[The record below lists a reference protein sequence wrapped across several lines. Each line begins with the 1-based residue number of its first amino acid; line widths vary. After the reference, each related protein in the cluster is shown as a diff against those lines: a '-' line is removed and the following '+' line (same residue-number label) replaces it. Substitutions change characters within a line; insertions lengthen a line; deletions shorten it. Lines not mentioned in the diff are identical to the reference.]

1 MATLHSDKEIAQ
13 AFRTLGHTDRRI
25 GSGRIAAWA
34 GWATIALFTVAF
46 FSSVVFLLSSEQR
59 AESVRLKQSADLVAQ
74 AMESRLL
81 GTTELLMKTSL
92 RLMHIPN
99 VRSQVAS
106 AELSATNFM
115 QDRREVAEIVIATRD
130 FTVLRSWNNPMSS
143 GAERRDSGTTLKNPN
158 TRKAITEALER
169 DSSVLSIPYVLDPTN
184 QLFADLAVPTALP
197 DQILIARVNLTHLVA
212 RIVDLSGFR
221 SYRFNLLLNGNS
233 FFPEAQEAL
242 HMGDIRTEVP
252 LSFNHLAGLSLVATS
267 HRAGL
272 LEQSTLPVWLIGGL
286 GSILLLALLLLVRV
300 QRKEHRFAERLEVEY
315 ALRRAISESALTGLR
330 VTDREGK
337 ILYVNET
344 FQKMFGFSREE
355 LIGATPPYPYWAEDI
370 TEQFEAMMSHPSG
383 TLHTIDFLA
392 KRKNGETFDGQLSVS
407 QLLDVEGRVLGYIGA
422 LYDVTEAKR
431 SHERMQ
437 AANDRFT
444 RVVQSLASAIAVV
457 SDDDA
462 RQLFFMNTPYVRLF
476 GGTADACRRILGV
489 LAAQKKTSIR
499 EGLYDEV
506 TDRWF
511 DVRSQTIVWTN
522 DRKAVMLIATD
533 ITEWR
538 QMEEQLQAQMKHA
551 EETQRLVTMGEMAS
565 SLAHELNQPLAAI
578 SNYAAA
584 AKSLLEAKALRPE
597 AAVDAFGRIDNQAKR
612 AAAIIKRIRS
622 FAKNKHDTQFAVVPV
637 ETIVTEAMELALIQA
652 KKLGASISV
661 EMEDGLP
668 SINGDAVMLEQLL
681 LNLLKNA
688 MEALEPENKR
698 NVELSVTHE
707 EQSDAIVFTIRDHG
721 PGMSDEV
728 KAMLFDAFFTTK
740 KTGMGIGL
748 NICRTIVENHHGRL
762 LVSDTEGG
770 GTTFTVRI
778 PVNMPEEDA
787 EKPAEA

>member
-25 GSGRIAAWA
+25 GTGRIAAWA

-46 FSSVVFLLSSEQR
+46 FSSVVFLLTSEQR

-74 AMESRLL
+74 SMESRLL

-106 AELSATNFM
+106 AEFSAMNFM

-143 GAERRDSGTTLKNPN
+143 GAERRDAGTTLKNPQ

-169 DSSVLSIPYVLDPTN
+169 DASVLSIPYVLEPAH

-197 DQILIARVNLTHLVA
+197 DQILIARVNLTHLVT
-212 RIVDLSGFR
+212 RVVELLGYR
-221 SYRFNLLLNGNS
+221 SYQFDLLLNGNS
-233 FFPEAQEAL
+233 FFPVNEEG
-242 HMGDIRTEVP
+242 HMGDIQTEVP
-252 LSFNHLAGLSLVATS
+252 LSFSHLAGLSLLATS
-267 HRAGL
+267 HPAGL
-272 LEQSTLPVWLIGGL
+272 LEQSPLPVWLIGGL
-286 GSILLLALLLLVRV
+286 GCTLLVALLLLVRV

-330 VTDREGK
+330 VTDKEGK

-370 TEQFEAMMSHPSG
+370 TEQFEAMMSHSSG

-462 RQLFFMNTPYVRLF
+462 RQIFFMNTPYVRLF

-489 LAAQKKTSIR
+489 LEAQKKTSIR

-511 DVRSQTIVWTN
+511 DVRIQTIVWTN

-538 QMEEQLQAQMKHA
+538 QMQEQLQAQIKHA

-652 KKLGASISV
+652 KKLGASIKV
-661 EMEDGLP
+661 EMAENLP

-688 MEALEPENKR
+688 MEALEPESDR
-698 NVELSVTHE
+698 NVELSVSHE
-707 EQSDAIVFTIRDHG
+707 AQTDAIVFTIRDHG

-778 PVNMPEEDA
+778 PVNTPEESA

>member
-25 GSGRIAAWA
+25 GTGRIAAWA

-74 AMESRLL
+74 SMESRLL

-106 AELSATNFM
+106 AEFSAMNFM

-143 GAERRDSGTTLKNPN
+143 GAGRRDAGTTLKNPQ

-169 DSSVLSIPYVLDPTN
+169 DASVLSIPYVLEPAH

-197 DQILIARVNLTHLVA
+197 DQILIARVNLTHLVT
-212 RIVDLSGFR
+212 RVVELLGYR
-221 SYRFNLLLNGNS
+221 SYQFDLLLNGNS
-233 FFPEAQEAL
+233 FFPVDEEG
-242 HMGDIRTEVP
+242 HMGDIQTEVP
-252 LSFNHLAGLSLVATS
+252 LSFSHLAGLSLLATS
-267 HRAGL
+267 HPAGL
-272 LEQSTLPVWLIGGL
+272 LEQSPLPVWLIGGL
-286 GSILLLALLLLVRV
+286 GCTLLVALLLLVRV

-330 VTDREGK
+330 VTDKEGK

-355 LIGATPPYPYWAEDI
+355 LIGTTPPYPYWAEDI
-370 TEQFEAMMSHPSG
+370 TEQFEAMMSHSSG

-422 LYDVTEAKR
+422 LYDVTETKR

-489 LAAQKKTSIR
+489 LEAQKKTSIR

-511 DVRSQTIVWTN
+511 DVRIQTIVWTN

-538 QMEEQLQAQMKHA
+538 QMQEQLQAQIKHA

-584 AKSLLEAKALRPE
+584 AKSLLEAHALKPE
-597 AAVDAFGRIDNQAKR
+597 AATDAFGRIDNQAKR

-652 KKLGASISV
+652 KKLGASIKV
-661 EMEDGLP
+661 EMAENLP

-688 MEALEPENKR
+688 MEALEPESDR
-698 NVELSVTHE
+698 NVELSVSHE
-707 EQSDAIVFTIRDHG
+707 AQTDAIVFTIRDHG

-778 PVNMPEEDA
+778 PVNTPEESA

>member
-25 GSGRIAAWA
+25 GTGRIAAWA

-46 FSSVVFLLSSEQR
+46 FSSVVFLLTSEQR

-74 AMESRLL
+74 SMESRLW

-106 AELSATNFM
+106 AEFSAMNFM

-143 GAERRDSGTTLKNPN
+143 GAERRDAGTTLKNPQ

-169 DSSVLSIPYVLDPTN
+169 DASVLSIPYVLEPAH

-197 DQILIARVNLTHLVA
+197 DQILIARVNLTHLVT
-212 RIVDLSGFR
+212 RVVELLGYR
-221 SYRFNLLLNGNS
+221 SYQFDLLLNGNS
-233 FFPEAQEAL
+233 FFPVNEEG
-242 HMGDIRTEVP
+242 HMGDIQTEVP
-252 LSFNHLAGLSLVATS
+252 LSFSHLAGLSLLATS
-267 HRAGL
+267 HPAGL
-272 LEQSTLPVWLIGGL
+272 LEQSPLPVWLIGGL
-286 GSILLLALLLLVRV
+286 GCTLLVALLLLVRV

-370 TEQFEAMMSHPSG
+370 TEQFETMMSHSSG
-383 TLHTIDFLA
+383 ALHTIDFLA

-422 LYDVTEAKR
+422 LYDVTETKR

-462 RQLFFMNTPYVRLF
+462 RQIFFMNTPYVRLF

-489 LAAQKKTSIR
+489 LEAQKKTSIR

-511 DVRSQTIVWTN
+511 DVRIQTIVWTN

-538 QMEEQLQAQMKHA
+538 QMQEQLQAQIKHA

-584 AKSLLEAKALRPE
+584 AKSLLEAHALKPE
-597 AAVDAFGRIDNQAKR
+597 AATDAFGRIDNQAKR

-652 KKLGASISV
+652 KKLGASIKV
-661 EMEDGLP
+661 EMAENLP

-688 MEALEPENKR
+688 MEALEPESDR
-698 NVELSVTHE
+698 NVELSVSHE
-707 EQSDAIVFTIRDHG
+707 AQTDAIVFTIRDHG

-778 PVNMPEEDA
+778 PVNTPEESA

>member
-25 GSGRIAAWA
+25 GTGRIAAWA

-143 GAERRDSGTTLKNPN
+143 GSERRDQGTTLKNPN

-197 DQILIARVNLTHLVA
+197 DQILIARVNLTHLVS
-212 RIVDLSGFR
+212 RIVDLLNYR
-221 SYRFNLLLNGNS
+221 SYQFDLLLNGNP
-233 FFPEAQEAL
+233 FFPVPKDSV
-242 HMGDIRTEVP
+242 HMSDIQVEVP
-252 LSFNHLAGLSLVATS
+252 LSFNHLSGLSLVATS
-267 HRAGL
+267 HRAGF

-370 TEQFEAMMSHPSG
+370 TEQFEAMMSHSSG

-422 LYDVTEAKR
+422 LYDVTETKR

-462 RQLFFMNTPYVRLF
+462 RQIFFMNTPYVRLF

-489 LAAQKKTSIR
+489 LEAQKKTSIR

-511 DVRSQTIVWTN
+511 DVRIQTIVWTN

-538 QMEEQLQAQMKHA
+538 QMQEQLQAQIKHA

-584 AKSLLEAKALRPE
+584 AKSLLEAHALKPE
-597 AAVDAFGRIDNQAKR
+597 AATDAFGRIDNQAKR

-652 KKLGASISV
+652 KKLGASIKV
-661 EMEDGLP
+661 EMAENLP

-688 MEALEPENKR
+688 MEALEPESDR
-698 NVELSVTHE
+698 NVELSVSHE
-707 EQSDAIVFTIRDHG
+707 AQTDAIVFTIRDHG

-787 EKPAEA
+787 EKTAAT

>member
-25 GSGRIAAWA
+25 GTGRIAAWA

-46 FSSVVFLLSSEQR
+46 FSSVVFLLTSEQR

-74 AMESRLL
+74 SMESRLL

-106 AELSATNFM
+106 AEFSAMNFM

-143 GAERRDSGTTLKNPN
+143 GAGRRDAGTTLKNPQ

-169 DSSVLSIPYVLDPTN
+169 DASVLSIPYVLEPAH

-197 DQILIARVNLTHLVA
+197 DQILIARVNLTHLVT
-212 RIVDLSGFR
+212 RVVELLGYR
-221 SYRFNLLLNGNS
+221 SYQFDLLLNGNS
-233 FFPEAQEAL
+233 FFPVDEEG
-242 HMGDIRTEVP
+242 HMGDIQTEVP
-252 LSFNHLAGLSLVATS
+252 LSFSHLAGLSLLATS
-267 HRAGL
+267 HPAGL
-272 LEQSTLPVWLIGGL
+272 LEQSPLPVWLIGGL
-286 GSILLLALLLLVRV
+286 GCTLLVALLLLVRV

-330 VTDREGK
+330 VTDKEGK

-370 TEQFEAMMSHPSG
+370 TEQFEAMMSHSSG

-422 LYDVTEAKR
+422 LYDVTETKR

-462 RQLFFMNTPYVRLF
+462 RQISFMNPPYVRLF

-489 LAAQKKTSIR
+489 LEAQKKTSIR

-511 DVRSQTIVWTN
+511 DVRIQTIVWTN

-538 QMEEQLQAQMKHA
+538 QMQEQLQAQIKHA

-584 AKSLLEAKALRPE
+584 AKSLLEARALKPE
-597 AAVDAFGRIDNQAKR
+597 AATDAFGRIDNQAKR

-652 KKLGASISV
+652 KKLGASIKV
-661 EMEDGLP
+661 EMAENLP

-688 MEALEPENKR
+688 MEALEPESDR
-698 NVELSVTHE
+698 NVELSVSHE
-707 EQSDAIVFTIRDHG
+707 AQTDAIVFTIRDHG

-787 EKPAEA
+787 EKNAAT

>member
-1 MATLHSDKEIAQ
+1 MTTLHSDKEIAQ

-25 GSGRIAAWA
+25 GTGRIAAWA

-46 FSSVVFLLSSEQR
+46 FSSVVFLLTSEQR

-74 AMESRLL
+74 SMESRLL

-106 AELSATNFM
+106 AEFSAMNFM

-143 GAERRDSGTTLKNPN
+143 GAERRDAGTTLKNPQ

-169 DSSVLSIPYVLDPTN
+169 DASVLSIPYVLEPAH

-197 DQILIARVNLTHLVA
+197 DQILIARVNLTHLVT
-212 RIVDLSGFR
+212 RVVELLGYR
-221 SYRFNLLLNGNS
+221 SYQFDLLLNGNS
-233 FFPEAQEAL
+233 FFPVNEEG
-242 HMGDIRTEVP
+242 HMGDIQTEVP
-252 LSFNHLAGLSLVATS
+252 LSFSHLAGLSLLATS
-267 HRAGL
+267 HPAGL
-272 LEQSTLPVWLIGGL
+272 LEQSPLPVWLIGGL
-286 GSILLLALLLLVRV
+286 GCTLLVALLLLVRV

-315 ALRRAISESALTGLR
+315 ALRRAIPESALTGLR

-370 TEQFEAMMSHPSG
+370 TEQFETMMSHSSG
-383 TLHTIDFLA
+383 ALHTIDFLA

-489 LAAQKKTSIR
+489 LEAQKKTSIR

-511 DVRSQTIVWTN
+511 DVRIQTIVWTN

-538 QMEEQLQAQMKHA
+538 QMQEQLQAQIKHA

-584 AKSLLEAKALRPE
+584 AKSLLEAHALKPE
-597 AAVDAFGRIDNQAKR
+597 AATDAFGRIDNQAKR

-652 KKLGASISV
+652 KKLGASIKV
-661 EMEDGLP
+661 EMAENLP
-668 SINGDAVMLEQLL
+668 SINDDAVMLEQLL

-688 MEALEPENKR
+688 MEALEPESDR
-698 NVELSVTHE
+698 NVELSVSHE
-707 EQSDAIVFTIRDHG
+707 AQTDAIVFTIRDHG

-778 PVNMPEEDA
+778 PVNTPEESA

>member
-59 AESVRLKQSADLVAQ
+59 AEAVRLKQSADLVAQ

-115 QDRREVAEIVIATRD
+115 QDRREVAEIVIATRE

-143 GAERRDSGTTLKNPN
+143 GAERRDAGTTLKNPQ

-169 DSSVLSIPYVLDPTN
+169 DSSVLSIPYVLEPAN

-197 DQILIARVNLTHLVA
+197 DQILIARVNLTHLVS
-212 RIVDLSGFR
+212 RIVELSGFR
-221 SYRFNLLLNGNS
+221 AYHFDLLLNGNS
-233 FFPEAQEAL
+233 FFPEAQESL
-242 HMGDIRTEVP
+242 HMSDIRTEVP

-370 TEQFEAMMSHPSG
+370 TEQFEAMMLHPSG

-489 LAAQKKTSIR
+489 LAEQKRTSIR

-511 DVRSQTIVWTN
+511 DVRIQTIVWTN
-522 DRKAVMLIATD
+522 DRKALMLIATD

-637 ETIVTEAMELALIQA
+637 ETIVNEAMELALIQA
-652 KKLGASISV
+652 KKFGAKISV
-661 EMEDGLP
+661 EMAPDLP
-668 SINGDAVMLEQLL
+668 HVNGDAVMLEQLL

-688 MEALEPENKR
+688 MEALEPESDR
-698 NVELSVTHE
+698 NVELSVSHE
-707 EQSDAIVFTIRDHG
+707 AQTDAIVFTIRDHG

-778 PVNMPEEDA
+778 PVNTPEESA

>member
-25 GSGRIAAWA
+25 GTGRIAAWA

-46 FSSVVFLLSSEQR
+46 FSSVVFLLTSEQR

-74 AMESRLL
+74 SMESRLL

-106 AELSATNFM
+106 AEFSAMNFM

-143 GAERRDSGTTLKNPN
+143 GAERRDAGTTLKNPQ

-169 DSSVLSIPYVLDPTN
+169 DASVLSIPYVLEPAH
-184 QLFADLAVPTALP
+184 QLFADLAVPTPLP
-197 DQILIARVNLTHLVA
+197 DQILIARVNLTHLVT
-212 RIVDLSGFR
+212 RVVELLGYR
-221 SYRFNLLLNGNS
+221 SYQFDLLLNGNS
-233 FFPEAQEAL
+233 FFPVDEEG
-242 HMGDIRTEVP
+242 HMGDIQTEVP
-252 LSFNHLAGLSLVATS
+252 LSFSHLAGLSLLATS
-267 HRAGL
+267 HPAGL
-272 LEQSTLPVWLIGGL
+272 LEQSPLPVWLIGGL
-286 GSILLLALLLLVRV
+286 GCTLLVALLLLVRV

-330 VTDREGK
+330 VTDKEGK

-370 TEQFEAMMSHPSG
+370 TEQFEAMMSHSSG

-422 LYDVTEAKR
+422 LYDVTETKR

-462 RQLFFMNTPYVRLF
+462 RQIFFMNTPYVRLF

-489 LAAQKKTSIR
+489 LEAQKKTSIR

-511 DVRSQTIVWTN
+511 DVRIQTIVWTN

-538 QMEEQLQAQMKHA
+538 QMQEQLQAQIKHA

-584 AKSLLEAKALRPE
+584 AKSLLEAHALKPE
-597 AAVDAFGRIDNQAKR
+597 AATDAFGRIDNQAKR

-652 KKLGASISV
+652 KKLGASIKV
-661 EMEDGLP
+661 EMAENLP

-688 MEALEPENKR
+688 MEALEPESDR
-698 NVELSVTHE
+698 NVELSVSHE
-707 EQSDAIVFTIRDHG
+707 AQTDAIVFTIRDHG

-778 PVNMPEEDA
+778 PVNTPEESA

>member
-25 GSGRIAAWA
+25 GTGRIAAWA

-143 GAERRDSGTTLKNPN
+143 GSERRDQGTTLKNPN

-212 RIVDLSGFR
+212 RIVDLLNYR
-221 SYRFNLLLNGNS
+221 SYQFDLLLNGNP
-233 FFPEAQEAL
+233 FFPVPKDSV
-242 HMGDIRTEVP
+242 HMSDIQVEVP
-252 LSFNHLAGLSLVATS
+252 LSFNHLSGLSLVATS
-267 HRAGL
+267 HRAGF

-286 GSILLLALLLLVRV
+286 GTILLLSLLLLVRV

-370 TEQFEAMMSHPSG
+370 TEQFETMMSHSSG
-383 TLHTIDFLA
+383 ALHTIDFLA

-637 ETIVTEAMELALIQA
+637 ETIVNEAMELALIQA

-661 EMEDGLP
+661 EMEEGLP

-688 MEALEPENKR
+688 MEALEPEHNR
-698 NVELSVTHE
+698 NVELSVSHE
-707 EQSDAIVFTIRDHG
+707 KQSDAIVFTIRDHG

-778 PVNMPEEDA
+778 PVNTPEESA

>member
-25 GSGRIAAWA
+25 GTGRIAAWA

-59 AESVRLKQSADLVAQ
+59 AASVRLKQSADLVAQ

-143 GAERRDSGTTLKNPN
+143 GSERRDAGTTLKNPN

-197 DQILIARVNLTHLVA
+197 DQILIARINLTHLVA
-212 RIVDLSGFR
+212 RIVDLLN
-221 SYRFNLLLNGNS
+221 YRLYQFDLHLNGNP
-233 FFPEAQEAL
+233 FFPVPKDSV
-242 HMGDIRTEVP
+242 HMSDIQVEVP
-252 LSFNHLAGLSLVATS
+252 LSFNHLSGLSLVATS
-267 HRAGL
+267 HRAGFL
-272 LEQSTLPVWLIGGL
+272 QQSSLPVWLIGGL
-286 GSILLLALLLLVRV
+286 GTILLLALLLLVRV

-330 VTDREGK
+330 VTDRKGK

-370 TEQFEAMMSHPSG
+370 TEQFETMMSHSSG
-383 TLHTIDFLA
+383 ALHTIDFLA

-637 ETIVTEAMELALIQA
+637 ETIVNEAMELALIQA

-661 EMEDGLP
+661 EMEEGLP

-688 MEALEPENKR
+688 MEALEPEHNR
-698 NVELSVTHE
+698 NVELSVSHE
-707 EQSDAIVFTIRDHG
+707 KQSDAIVFTIRDHG

-778 PVNMPEEDA
+778 PVNTPEESA

>member
-25 GSGRIAAWA
+25 GTGRIAAWA

-46 FSSVVFLLSSEQR
+46 FSSVVFLLTSEQR

-74 AMESRLL
+74 SMESRLL

-106 AELSATNFM
+106 AEFSAMNFM

-143 GAERRDSGTTLKNPN
+143 GAERRDAGTTLKNPQ

-169 DSSVLSIPYVLDPTN
+169 DASVLSIPYVLEPAH

-197 DQILIARVNLTHLVA
+197 DQILIARVNLTHLVT
-212 RIVDLSGFR
+212 RVVELLGYR
-221 SYRFNLLLNGNS
+221 SYQFDLLLNGNS
-233 FFPEAQEAL
+233 FFPVNEEG
-242 HMGDIRTEVP
+242 HMGDIQTEVP
-252 LSFNHLAGLSLVATS
+252 LSFSHLAGLSLLATS
-267 HRAGL
+267 HPAGL
-272 LEQSTLPVWLIGGL
+272 LEQSPLPVWLIGGL
-286 GSILLLALLLLVRV
+286 GCTLLVALLLLVRV

-330 VTDREGK
+330 VTDKEGK

-370 TEQFEAMMSHPSG
+370 TEQFEAMMSHSSG

-476 GGTADACRRILGV
+476 GGTADACRRILEV
-489 LAAQKKTSIR
+489 LEAQKKTSIR

-511 DVRSQTIVWTN
+511 DVRSQSIVWTN

-538 QMEEQLQAQMKHA
+538 QMQEQLQAQIKHA

-661 EMEDGLP
+661 EMEEDLP

-688 MEALEPENKR
+688 MEALEPESDR

-778 PVNMPEEDA
+778 PVNTPEESA

>member
-25 GSGRIAAWA
+25 GTGRIAAWA

-46 FSSVVFLLSSEQR
+46 FSSVVFLLTSEQR

-74 AMESRLL
+74 SMESRLL

-106 AELSATNFM
+106 AEFSAMNFM
-115 QDRREVAEIVIATRD
+115 QNRREVAEIVIATRD

-143 GAERRDSGTTLKNPN
+143 GAGRRDAGTTLKNPQ

-169 DSSVLSIPYVLDPTN
+169 DASVLSIPYVLEPAH

-197 DQILIARVNLTHLVA
+197 DQILIARVNLTHLVT
-212 RIVDLSGFR
+212 RVVELLGYR
-221 SYRFNLLLNGNS
+221 SYQFDLLLNGNS
-233 FFPEAQEAL
+233 FFPVDEEG
-242 HMGDIRTEVP
+242 HMGDIQTEVP
-252 LSFNHLAGLSLVATS
+252 LSFSHLAGLSLLATS
-267 HRAGL
+267 HPAGL
-272 LEQSTLPVWLIGGL
+272 LEQSPLPVWLIGGL
-286 GSILLLALLLLVRV
+286 GCTLLVALLLLVRV

-330 VTDREGK
+330 VTDKEGK

-355 LIGATPPYPYWAEDI
+355 LIGTTPPYPYWAEDI
-370 TEQFEAMMSHPSG
+370 TEQFEAMMSHSSG

-422 LYDVTEAKR
+422 LYDVTETKR

-462 RQLFFMNTPYVRLF
+462 RQIFFMNTPYVRLF

-489 LAAQKKTSIR
+489 LEAQKKTSIR

-511 DVRSQTIVWTN
+511 DVRIQTIVWTN

-538 QMEEQLQAQMKHA
+538 QMQEQLQAQIKHA

-584 AKSLLEAKALRPE
+584 AKSLLEAHALKPE
-597 AAVDAFGRIDNQAKR
+597 AATDAFGRIDNQAKR

-652 KKLGASISV
+652 KKLGASIKV
-661 EMEDGLP
+661 EMAENLP

-688 MEALEPENKR
+688 MEALEPESDR
-698 NVELSVTHE
+698 NVELSVSHE
-707 EQSDAIVFTIRDHG
+707 AQTDAIVFTIRDHG

-778 PVNMPEEDA
+778 PVNTPEESA

>member
-25 GSGRIAAWA
+25 GTGRIAAWA

-46 FSSVVFLLSSEQR
+46 FSSVVFLLTSEQR

-74 AMESRLL
+74 SMESRLL

-106 AELSATNFM
+106 AEFSAMNFM

-143 GAERRDSGTTLKNPN
+143 GAERRDAGTTLKNPQ

-169 DSSVLSIPYVLDPTN
+169 DASVLSIPYVLEPAH

-197 DQILIARVNLTHLVA
+197 DQILIARVNLTHLVT
-212 RIVDLSGFR
+212 RVVELLGYR
-221 SYRFNLLLNGNS
+221 SYQFDLLLNGNS
-233 FFPEAQEAL
+233 FFPVNEEG
-242 HMGDIRTEVP
+242 HMGDIQTEVP
-252 LSFNHLAGLSLVATS
+252 LSFSHLAGLSLLATS
-267 HRAGL
+267 HPAGL
-272 LEQSTLPVWLIGGL
+272 LEQSPLPVWLIGGL
-286 GSILLLALLLLVRV
+286 GCTLLVALLLLVRV

-330 VTDREGK
+330 VTDKEGK

-355 LIGATPPYPYWAEDI
+355 LIGTTPPYPYWAEDI
-370 TEQFEAMMSHPSG
+370 TEQFEAMMSHSSG

-422 LYDVTEAKR
+422 LYDVTETKR

-462 RQLFFMNTPYVRLF
+462 RQIFFMNTPYVRLF

-489 LAAQKKTSIR
+489 LEAQKKTSIR

-511 DVRSQTIVWTN
+511 DVRIQTIVWTN

-538 QMEEQLQAQMKHA
+538 QMQEQLQAQIKHA

-584 AKSLLEAKALRPE
+584 AKSLLEAHALKPE
-597 AAVDAFGRIDNQAKR
+597 AATDAFGRIDNQAKR

-652 KKLGASISV
+652 KKLGASIKV
-661 EMEDGLP
+661 EMAENLP

-688 MEALEPENKR
+688 MEALEPESDR
-698 NVELSVTHE
+698 NVELSVSHE
-707 EQSDAIVFTIRDHG
+707 AQTDAIVFTIRDHG

-778 PVNMPEEDA
+778 PVNTPEESA

>member
-25 GSGRIAAWA
+25 GTGRIAAWA

-46 FSSVVFLLSSEQR
+46 FSSVVFLLTSEQR

-74 AMESRLL
+74 SMESRLL

-106 AELSATNFM
+106 AEFSAMNFM

-143 GAERRDSGTTLKNPN
+143 GAGRRDAGTTLKNPQ

-169 DSSVLSIPYVLDPTN
+169 DASVLSIPYVLEPAH

-197 DQILIARVNLTHLVA
+197 DQILIARVNLTHLVT
-212 RIVDLSGFR
+212 RVVELLGYR
-221 SYRFNLLLNGNS
+221 SYQFDLLLNGNS
-233 FFPEAQEAL
+233 FFPVDEEG
-242 HMGDIRTEVP
+242 HMGDIQTEVP
-252 LSFNHLAGLSLVATS
+252 LSFSHLAGLSLLATS
-267 HRAGL
+267 HPAGL
-272 LEQSTLPVWLIGGL
+272 LEQSPLPVWLIGGL
-286 GSILLLALLLLVRV
+286 GCTLLVALLLLVRV

-330 VTDREGK
+330 VTDKEGK

-370 TEQFEAMMSHPSG
+370 TEQFEAMMSHSSG

-422 LYDVTEAKR
+422 LYDVTETKR

-462 RQLFFMNTPYVRLF
+462 RQIFFMNTPYVRLF

-489 LAAQKKTSIR
+489 LEAQKKTSIR

-511 DVRSQTIVWTN
+511 DVRIQTIVWTN

-538 QMEEQLQAQMKHA
+538 QMQEQLQAQIKHA

-584 AKSLLEAKALRPE
+584 AKSLLEAHALKPE
-597 AAVDAFGRIDNQAKR
+597 AATDAFGRIDNQAKR

-652 KKLGASISV
+652 KKLGASIKV
-661 EMEDGLP
+661 EMAENLP
-668 SINGDAVMLEQLL
+668 NINGDAVMLEQLL

-688 MEALEPENKR
+688 MEALEPESDR
-698 NVELSVTHE
+698 NVELSVSHE
-707 EQSDAIVFTIRDHG
+707 AQTDAIVFTIRDHG
-721 PGMSDEV
+721 PGMYDEV
-728 KAMLFDAFFTTK
+728 KAMLFAAFFTTK

-787 EKPAEA
+787 EKTAAT

>member
-13 AFRTLGHTDRRI
+13 VFRTLGHTDRRI
-25 GSGRIAAWA
+25 GTGRIAAWA

-46 FSSVVFLLSSEQR
+46 FSSVVFLLTSEQR

-74 AMESRLL
+74 SMESRLL

-106 AELSATNFM
+106 AEFSAMNFM

-143 GAERRDSGTTLKNPN
+143 GAERRDAGTTLKNPQ

-169 DSSVLSIPYVLDPTN
+169 DASVLSIPYVLEPAH

-197 DQILIARVNLTHLVA
+197 DQILIARVNLTHLVT
-212 RIVDLSGFR
+212 RVVELLGYR
-221 SYRFNLLLNGNS
+221 SYQFDLLLNGNS
-233 FFPEAQEAL
+233 FFPVNEEG
-242 HMGDIRTEVP
+242 HMGDIQTEVP
-252 LSFNHLAGLSLVATS
+252 LSFSHLAGLSLLATS
-267 HRAGL
+267 HPAGL
-272 LEQSTLPVWLIGGL
+272 LEQSPLPVWLIGGL
-286 GSILLLALLLLVRV
+286 GCTLLVALLLLVRV

-330 VTDREGK
+330 VTDKEGK

-370 TEQFEAMMSHPSG
+370 TEQFEAMMSHSSG

-462 RQLFFMNTPYVRLF
+462 RQIFFMNTPYVRLF
-476 GGTADACRRILGV
+476 GSTADACRRILGV
-489 LAAQKKTSIR
+489 LEAQKKTSIR

-511 DVRSQTIVWTN
+511 DVRIQTIVWTN

-538 QMEEQLQAQMKHA
+538 QMQEQLQAQIKHA

-584 AKSLLEAKALRPE
+584 AKSLLEAHALKPE
-597 AAVDAFGRIDNQAKR
+597 AATDAFGRIDNQAKR

-652 KKLGASISV
+652 KKLGASIKV
-661 EMEDGLP
+661 EMAENLP

-688 MEALEPENKR
+688 MEALEPESDR
-698 NVELSVTHE
+698 NVELSVSHE
-707 EQSDAIVFTIRDHG
+707 AQTDAIVFTIRDHG

-778 PVNMPEEDA
+778 PVNTPEESA

>member
-1 MATLHSDKEIAQ
+1 
-13 AFRTLGHTDRRI
+13 
-25 GSGRIAAWA
+25 
-34 GWATIALFTVAF
+34 
-46 FSSVVFLLSSEQR
+46 
-59 AESVRLKQSADLVAQ
+59 
-74 AMESRLL
+74 MESRLL

-221 SYRFNLLLNGNS
+221 SYRFDLLLNGNS

-661 EMEDGLP
+661 EMEEGLP

-688 MEALEPENKR
+688 MEALEPEHNR
-698 NVELSVTHE
+698 NVELSVSHE
-707 EQSDAIVFTIRDHG
+707 KQSDAIVFTIRDHG

-778 PVNMPEEDA
+778 PVNTPEESA

>member
-25 GSGRIAAWA
+25 GTGRIAAWA

-46 FSSVVFLLSSEQR
+46 FSSVVFLLTSEQR

-74 AMESRLL
+74 SMESRLL

-106 AELSATNFM
+106 AEFSAMNFM

-143 GAERRDSGTTLKNPN
+143 GAGRRDAGTTLKNPQ

-169 DSSVLSIPYVLDPTN
+169 DASVLSIPYVLEPAH

-197 DQILIARVNLTHLVA
+197 DQILIARVNLTHLVT
-212 RIVDLSGFR
+212 RVVELLGYR
-221 SYRFNLLLNGNS
+221 SYQFDLLLNGNS
-233 FFPEAQEAL
+233 FFPVDEEG
-242 HMGDIRTEVP
+242 HMGDIQTEVP
-252 LSFNHLAGLSLVATS
+252 LSFSHLAGLSLLATS
-267 HRAGL
+267 HPAGL
-272 LEQSTLPVWLIGGL
+272 LEQSPLPVWLIGGL
-286 GSILLLALLLLVRV
+286 GCTLLVALLLLVRV

-330 VTDREGK
+330 VTDKEGK

-355 LIGATPPYPYWAEDI
+355 LIGTTPPYPYWAEDI
-370 TEQFEAMMSHPSG
+370 TEQFEAMMSHSSG

-422 LYDVTEAKR
+422 LYDVTETKR

-462 RQLFFMNTPYVRLF
+462 RQIFFMNTPYVRLF

-489 LAAQKKTSIR
+489 LEAQKKTSIR

-511 DVRSQTIVWTN
+511 DVRIQTIVWTN

-538 QMEEQLQAQMKHA
+538 QMQEQLQAQIKHA

-584 AKSLLEAKALRPE
+584 AKSLLEAHALKPE
-597 AAVDAFGRIDNQAKR
+597 AATDAFGRIDNQAKR

-652 KKLGASISV
+652 KKLGASIKV
-661 EMEDGLP
+661 EMAENLP

-688 MEALEPENKR
+688 MEALEPESDR
-698 NVELSVTHE
+698 NVELSVSHE
-707 EQSDAIVFTIRDHG
+707 AQTDAIVFTIRDHG

-778 PVNMPEEDA
+778 PVNTPEESA

>member
-25 GSGRIAAWA
+25 GTGRIAAWA

-46 FSSVVFLLSSEQR
+46 FSSVVFLLTSEQR

-74 AMESRLL
+74 SMESRLL

-106 AELSATNFM
+106 AEFSAMNFM

-143 GAERRDSGTTLKNPN
+143 GAGRRDAGTTLKNPQ

-169 DSSVLSIPYVLDPTN
+169 DASVLSIPYVLEPAH

-197 DQILIARVNLTHLVA
+197 DQILIARVNLTHLVT
-212 RIVDLSGFR
+212 RVVELLGYR
-221 SYRFNLLLNGNS
+221 SYQFDLLLNGNS
-233 FFPEAQEAL
+233 FFPVDEEG
-242 HMGDIRTEVP
+242 HMGDIQTEVP
-252 LSFNHLAGLSLVATS
+252 LSFSHLAGLSLLATS
-267 HRAGL
+267 HPAGL
-272 LEQSTLPVWLIGGL
+272 LEQSPLPVWLIGGL
-286 GSILLLALLLLVRV
+286 GCTLLVALLLLVRV

-330 VTDREGK
+330 VTDKEGK

-355 LIGATPPYPYWAEDI
+355 LIGTTPPYPYWAEDI
-370 TEQFEAMMSHPSG
+370 TEQFEAMMSHSSG

-422 LYDVTEAKR
+422 LYDVTETKR

-462 RQLFFMNTPYVRLF
+462 RQIFFMNTPYVRLF

-489 LAAQKKTSIR
+489 LEAQKKTSIR

-511 DVRSQTIVWTN
+511 DVRIQTIVWTN

-538 QMEEQLQAQMKHA
+538 QMQEQLQAQMKHA

-688 MEALEPENKR
+688 MEALEPENNR

-707 EQSDAIVFTIRDHG
+707 AQSDAIVFEIRDHG

-787 EKPAEA
+787 EKPAQA

>member
-25 GSGRIAAWA
+25 GTGRIAAWA

-143 GAERRDSGTTLKNPN
+143 GSERRDQGTTLKNPN

-197 DQILIARVNLTHLVA
+197 DQILIARVNLTHLVS
-212 RIVDLSGFR
+212 RIVDLLNYR
-221 SYRFNLLLNGNS
+221 SYQFDLLLNGNP
-233 FFPEAQEAL
+233 FFPVPKDSV
-242 HMGDIRTEVP
+242 HMSDIQVEVP
-252 LSFNHLAGLSLVATS
+252 LSFNHLSGLSLVATS
-267 HRAGL
+267 HRAGF

-286 GSILLLALLLLVRV
+286 GS
-300 QRKEHRFAERLEVEY
+300 
-315 ALRRAISESALTGLR
+315 
-330 VTDREGK
+330 DREGK

-370 TEQFEAMMSHPSG
+370 TEQFEAMMSHSSG

-462 RQLFFMNTPYVRLF
+462 RQIFFMNTPYVRLF

-489 LAAQKKTSIR
+489 LEAQKKTSIR

-511 DVRSQTIVWTN
+511 DVRIQTIVWTN

-538 QMEEQLQAQMKHA
+538 QMQEQLQAQIKHA

-584 AKSLLEAKALRPE
+584 AKSLLEAHALKPE
-597 AAVDAFGRIDNQAKR
+597 AATDGRFRTHRQSSQARGRHHQAHPKFCKEQARHAVRGRAGRNDRDGSDGTRPHSGEKTRRLDKGRDGGESAQHQRRRRHAR
-612 AAAIIKRIRS
+612 AAPAQSFEKRHGGTRARKRPQRRTFRLARS
-622 FAKNKHDTQFAVVPV
+622 PNRRDRLYDPRPRTGHVRRS
-637 ETIVTEAMELALIQA
+637 E
-652 KKLGASISV
+652 
-661 EMEDGLP
+661 
-668 SINGDAVMLEQLL
+668 GDAL
-681 LNLLKNA
+681 
-688 MEALEPENKR
+688 
-698 NVELSVTHE
+698 
-707 EQSDAIVFTIRDHG
+707 
-721 PGMSDEV
+721 
-728 KAMLFDAFFTTK
+728 
-740 KTGMGIGL
+740 
-748 NICRTIVENHHGRL
+748 
-762 LVSDTEGG
+762 
-770 GTTFTVRI
+770 
-778 PVNMPEEDA
+778 
-787 EKPAEA
+787 

>member
-25 GSGRIAAWA
+25 GTGRIAAWA

-46 FSSVVFLLSSEQR
+46 FSSVVFLLTSEQR

-74 AMESRLL
+74 SMESRLL

-106 AELSATNFM
+106 AEFSAMNFM

-143 GAERRDSGTTLKNPN
+143 GAERRDAGTTLKNPQ

-169 DSSVLSIPYVLDPTN
+169 DASVLSIPYVLEPAH

-197 DQILIARVNLTHLVA
+197 DQILIARVNLTHLVT
-212 RIVDLSGFR
+212 RVVELLGYR
-221 SYRFNLLLNGNS
+221 SYQFDLLLNGNS
-233 FFPEAQEAL
+233 FFPVDEEG
-242 HMGDIRTEVP
+242 HMGDIQTEVP
-252 LSFNHLAGLSLVATS
+252 LSFSHLAGLSLLATS
-267 HRAGL
+267 HPAGL
-272 LEQSTLPVWLIGGL
+272 LEQSPLPVWLIGGL
-286 GSILLLALLLLVRV
+286 GCTLLVALLLLVRV

-330 VTDREGK
+330 VTDKEGK

-355 LIGATPPYPYWAEDI
+355 LIGTTPPYPYWAEDI
-370 TEQFEAMMSHPSG
+370 TEQFEAMMSHSSG

-422 LYDVTEAKR
+422 LYDVTETKR

-462 RQLFFMNTPYVRLF
+462 RQIFFMNTPYVRLF

-489 LAAQKKTSIR
+489 LEAQKKTSIR

-511 DVRSQTIVWTN
+511 DVRIQTIVWTN

-538 QMEEQLQAQMKHA
+538 QMQEQLQAQIKHA

-584 AKSLLEAKALRPE
+584 AKSLLEAHALKPE
-597 AAVDAFGRIDNQAKR
+597 AATDAFGRIDNQAKR

-652 KKLGASISV
+652 KKLGASIKV
-661 EMEDGLP
+661 EMAENLP

-688 MEALEPENKR
+688 MEALEPESDR
-698 NVELSVTHE
+698 NVELSVSHE
-707 EQSDAIVFTIRDHG
+707 KQSDAIVFTIRDHG

-778 PVNMPEEDA
+778 PVNTPEESA

>member
-1 MATLHSDKEIAQ
+1 MATLHSDTEIAQ
-13 AFRTLGHTDRRI
+13 AFRTLGSKDRRL
-25 GSGRIAAWA
+25 GTSRIAAWA

-46 FSSVVFLLSSEQR
+46 FSAVILLLLSERR
-59 AESVRLKQSADLVAQ
+59 AEFVRLEQSTDLVAQ
-74 AMESRLL
+74 SMESRLL

-115 QDRREVAEIVIATRD
+115 QERREVAEIVIARPD
-130 FTVLRSWNNPMSS
+130 FTILRSWNNPTSS
-143 GAERRDSGTTLKNPN
+143 GAERRNAGTVLQNPH
-158 TRKAITEALER
+158 TQKAIVEALQR
-169 DSSVLSIPYVLDPTN
+169 DASILSVPYVLEPAN

-197 DQILIARVNLTHLVA
+197 DQILVARVNLTQ
-212 RIVDLSGFR
+212 
-221 SYRFNLLLNGNS
+221 LLNRVVEFSNYRQYRYDFLFNGKP
-233 FFPEAQEAL
+233 FFPPADTTSSFATVEV
-242 HMGDIRTEVP
+242 EVP
-252 LSFNHLAGLSLVATS
+252 LSFSHLSGLSLTAS
-267 HRAGL
+267 SSRAGFL
-272 LEQSTLPVWLIGGL
+272 ADSTFPIWLITGL
-286 GSILLLALLLLVRV
+286 GCTLLVALMLLVRV
-300 QRKEHRFAERLEVEY
+300 QRKEHRFAEELEVEY

-330 VTDREGK
+330 VTDREGR

-344 FQKMFGFSREE
+344 FQKMFGFSSEE
-355 LIGATPPYPYWAEDI
+355 LVGTTPPYPYWAEDI
-370 TEQFEAMMSHPSG
+370 TEQFEAMMSHSNE

-407 QLLDVEGRVLGYIGA
+407 QLLDVEGNVLGYIGA
-422 LYDVTEAKR
+422 LYDVTERKR

-457 SDDDA
+457 SADEN

-476 GGTADACRRILGV
+476 GGTADACKRILGV
-489 LAAQKKTSIR
+489 LEAQKKTSMR

-506 TDRWF
+506 TERWF
-511 DVRSQTIVWTN
+511 DVRCQTIVWTN

-538 QMEEQLQAQMKHA
+538 QMQEQLQAQMKHA

-584 AKSLLEAKALRPE
+584 AQAMMAAGVLKPE
-597 AAVDAFGRIDNQAKR
+597 AGRDAFARIDNQAKR

-622 FAKNKHDTQFAVVPV
+622 FAKNKHDTQFAIVSV
-637 ETIVTEAMELALIQA
+637 ETIVNEAMELALIQA
-652 KKLGASISV
+652 KKLHASIAV
-661 EMEDGLP
+661 QMAPGLP
-668 SINGDAVMLEQLL
+668 AINGDAVMLEQLL

-688 MEALEPENKR
+688 MEALEPENDR
-698 NVELSVTHE
+698 TVELEVAHDE
-707 EQSDAIVFTIRDHG
+707 NADAIVFTIRDHG
-721 PGMSDEV
+721 PGISDEM

-762 LVSDTEGG
+762 LVGDTEGG

-778 PVNMPEEDA
+778 PVNNGNAGDGA
-787 EKPAEA
+787 KP

>member
-25 GSGRIAAWA
+25 GTGRIAAWA

-46 FSSVVFLLSSEQR
+46 FSSVVFLLTSEQR

-74 AMESRLL
+74 SMESRLL

-106 AELSATNFM
+106 AEFSAMNFM

-143 GAERRDSGTTLKNPN
+143 GAERRDAGTTLKNPQ

-169 DSSVLSIPYVLDPTN
+169 DASVLSIPYVLEHAH

-197 DQILIARVNLTHLVA
+197 DQILIARVNLTHLVT
-212 RIVDLSGFR
+212 RVVELLGYR
-221 SYRFNLLLNGNS
+221 SYQFDLLLNGNS
-233 FFPEAQEAL
+233 FFPVNEEG
-242 HMGDIRTEVP
+242 HMGDIQTEVP
-252 LSFNHLAGLSLVATS
+252 LSFSHLAGLSLLATS
-267 HRAGL
+267 HPAGL
-272 LEQSTLPVWLIGGL
+272 LEQSPLPVWLIGGL
-286 GSILLLALLLLVRV
+286 GCTLLVALLLLVRV

-330 VTDREGK
+330 VTDKEGK

-370 TEQFEAMMSHPSG
+370 TEQFEAMMSHSSG

-462 RQLFFMNTPYVRLF
+462 RQIFFMNTPYVRLF

-489 LAAQKKTSIR
+489 LEAQKKTSIR

-511 DVRSQTIVWTN
+511 DVRIQTIVWTN

-538 QMEEQLQAQMKHA
+538 QMQEQLQAQIKHA

-584 AKSLLEAKALRPE
+584 AKSLLEAHALKPE
-597 AAVDAFGRIDNQAKR
+597 AATDAFGRIDNQAKR

-652 KKLGASISV
+652 KKLGASIKV
-661 EMEDGLP
+661 EMAENLP

-688 MEALEPENKR
+688 MEALEPESDR
-698 NVELSVTHE
+698 NVELSVSHE
-707 EQSDAIVFTIRDHG
+707 AQTDAIVFTIRDHG

-778 PVNMPEEDA
+778 PVNTPEESA

>member
-25 GSGRIAAWA
+25 GTGRIAAWA

-221 SYRFNLLLNGNS
+221 AYRFDLLLNGNS

-681 LNLLKNA
+681 VNLLKNA
-688 MEALEPENKR
+688 MEALEPENNR

>member
-25 GSGRIAAWA
+25 GTGRIAAWA

-46 FSSVVFLLSSEQR
+46 FSSVVFLLTSEQR

-74 AMESRLL
+74 SMESRLL

-106 AELSATNFM
+106 AEFSAMNFM

-143 GAERRDSGTTLKNPN
+143 GAERRDAGTTLKNPQ

-169 DSSVLSIPYVLDPTN
+169 DASVLSIPYVLEPAH

-197 DQILIARVNLTHLVA
+197 DQILIARVNLTHLVT
-212 RIVDLSGFR
+212 RVVELLGYR
-221 SYRFNLLLNGNS
+221 SYQFDLLLNGNS
-233 FFPEAQEAL
+233 FFPVNEEG
-242 HMGDIRTEVP
+242 HMGDIQTEVP
-252 LSFNHLAGLSLVATS
+252 LSFSHLAGLSLLATS
-267 HRAGL
+267 HPAGL
-272 LEQSTLPVWLIGGL
+272 LEQSPLPVWLIGGL
-286 GSILLLALLLLVRV
+286 GCTLLVALLLLVRV

-330 VTDREGK
+330 VTDKEGK

-370 TEQFEAMMSHPSG
+370 TEQFEAMMSHSSG

-457 SDDDA
+457 SDDDT
-462 RQLFFMNTPYVRLF
+462 RQIFFMNTPYVRLF

-489 LAAQKKTSIR
+489 LEAQKKTSIR

-511 DVRSQTIVWTN
+511 DVRIQTIVWTN

-538 QMEEQLQAQMKHA
+538 QMQEQLQAQIKHA

-584 AKSLLEAKALRPE
+584 AKSLLEAHALKPE
-597 AAVDAFGRIDNQAKR
+597 AATDAFGRIDNQAKR

-661 EMEDGLP
+661 EMAEGLP

-688 MEALEPENKR
+688 MEALEPENNR

>member
-143 GAERRDSGTTLKNPN
+143 GAERRDSGTPLKNPN

-221 SYRFNLLLNGNS
+221 SYRFDLLLNGNS

-688 MEALEPENKR
+688 MEALEPENNR

-787 EKPAEA
+787 EKPTEA

>member
-1 MATLHSDKEIAQ
+1 M
-13 AFRTLGHTDRRI
+13 
-25 GSGRIAAWA
+25 
-34 GWATIALFTVAF
+34 
-46 FSSVVFLLSSEQR
+46 
-59 AESVRLKQSADLVAQ
+59 
-74 AMESRLL
+74 
-81 GTTELLMKTSL
+81 
-92 RLMHIPN
+92 
-99 VRSQVAS
+99 
-106 AELSATNFM
+106 
-115 QDRREVAEIVIATRD
+115 
-130 FTVLRSWNNPMSS
+130 
-143 GAERRDSGTTLKNPN
+143 
-158 TRKAITEALER
+158 
-169 DSSVLSIPYVLDPTN
+169 
-184 QLFADLAVPTALP
+184 
-197 DQILIARVNLTHLVA
+197 
-212 RIVDLSGFR
+212 
-221 SYRFNLLLNGNS
+221 
-233 FFPEAQEAL
+233 
-242 HMGDIRTEVP
+242 
-252 LSFNHLAGLSLVATS
+252 
-267 HRAGL
+267 
-272 LEQSTLPVWLIGGL
+272 
-286 GSILLLALLLLVRV
+286 
-300 QRKEHRFAERLEVEY
+300 
-315 ALRRAISESALTGLR
+315 
-330 VTDREGK
+330 TDREGK

-489 LAAQKKTSIR
+489 LAEQKRTSIR

-511 DVRSQTIVWTN
+511 DVRIQTIVWTN
-522 DRKAVMLIATD
+522 DRKALMLIATD

-637 ETIVTEAMELALIQA
+637 ETIVNEAMELALIQA
-652 KKLGASISV
+652 KKFGAKISV
-661 EMEDGLP
+661 EMAPDLP
-668 SINGDAVMLEQLL
+668 HVNGDAVMLEQLL

-688 MEALEPENKR
+688 MEALEPENDR

-707 EQSDAIVFTIRDHG
+707 AQSDSIVFTIRDHG

-778 PVNMPEEDA
+778 PVNMPEENA
-787 EKPAEA
+787 EKPAQA

>member
-59 AESVRLKQSADLVAQ
+59 AEAVRLKQSADLVAQ

-115 QDRREVAEIVIATRD
+115 QDRREVAEIVIATRE

-143 GAERRDSGTTLKNPN
+143 GAERRDAGTTLKNPQ

-169 DSSVLSIPYVLDPTN
+169 DSSVLSIPYVLEPAN

-197 DQILIARVNLTHLVA
+197 DQILIARVNLTHLVS
-212 RIVDLSGFR
+212 RIVELSGFR
-221 SYRFNLLLNGNS
+221 AYHFDLLLNGNS
-233 FFPEAQEAL
+233 FFPEAQESL
-242 HMGDIRTEVP
+242 HMSDIRTEVP

-489 LAAQKKTSIR
+489 LAEQKRTSIR

-511 DVRSQTIVWTN
+511 DVRIQTIVWTN
-522 DRKAVMLIATD
+522 DRKALMLIATD

-637 ETIVTEAMELALIQA
+637 ETIVNEAMELALIQA
-652 KKLGASISV
+652 KKFGAKISV
-661 EMEDGLP
+661 EMAPDLP
-668 SINGDAVMLEQLL
+668 HVNGDAVMLEQLL

-688 MEALEPENKR
+688 MEALEPESDR
-698 NVELSVTHE
+698 NVELSVSHE
-707 EQSDAIVFTIRDHG
+707 AQTDAIVFTIRDHG

-778 PVNMPEEDA
+778 PVNTPEESA

>member
-221 SYRFNLLLNGNS
+221 SYRFDLLLNGNS

-688 MEALEPENKR
+688 MEALEPENNR

>member
-25 GSGRIAAWA
+25 GTGRIAAWA

-46 FSSVVFLLSSEQR
+46 FSSVVFLLTSEQR

-74 AMESRLL
+74 SMESRLL

-106 AELSATNFM
+106 AEFSAMNFM

-143 GAERRDSGTTLKNPN
+143 GAERRDAGTTLKNPQ

-169 DSSVLSIPYVLDPTN
+169 DASVLSIPYVLEPAH

-197 DQILIARVNLTHLVA
+197 DQILIARVNLTHLVT
-212 RIVDLSGFR
+212 RVVELLGYR
-221 SYRFNLLLNGNS
+221 SYQFDLLLNGNS
-233 FFPEAQEAL
+233 FFPVNEEG
-242 HMGDIRTEVP
+242 HMGDIQTEVP
-252 LSFNHLAGLSLVATS
+252 LSFSHLAGLSLLATS
-267 HRAGL
+267 HPAGL
-272 LEQSTLPVWLIGGL
+272 LEQSPLPVWLIGGL
-286 GSILLLALLLLVRV
+286 GCTLLVALLLLVRV

-330 VTDREGK
+330 VTDKEGK

-370 TEQFEAMMSHPSG
+370 TEQFEAMMSHSSG

-462 RQLFFMNTPYVRLF
+462 RQIFFMNTPYVRLF

-489 LAAQKKTSIR
+489 LEAQKKTSIR

-511 DVRSQTIVWTN
+511 DVRIQTIVWTN

-538 QMEEQLQAQMKHA
+538 QMQEQLQAQIKHA

-584 AKSLLEAKALRPE
+584 AKSLLEAHALKPE
-597 AAVDAFGRIDNQAKR
+597 AATDAFGRIDNQAKR

-652 KKLGASISV
+652 KKLGASIKV
-661 EMEDGLP
+661 EIAENLP

-688 MEALEPENKR
+688 MEALEPESDR
-698 NVELSVTHE
+698 NVELSVSHE
-707 EQSDAIVFTIRDHG
+707 AQTDAIVFTIRDHG

-770 GTTFTVRI
+770 GTIFTVRI
-778 PVNMPEEDA
+778 PVNTPEESA

>member
-13 AFRTLGHTDRRI
+13 AFRTLGHTDRRL

-34 GWATIALFTVAF
+34 GWATIALFTVVFCTA
-46 FSSVVFLLSSEQR
+46 VMFLLSSEQR
-59 AESVRLKQSADLVAQ
+59 AETVRLQQSTDLVAQ
-74 AMESRLL
+74 SMESRLL

-99 VRSQVAS
+99 VRSQVVS

-115 QDRREVAEIVIATRD
+115 QDRREVAEIVIATPD
-130 FTVLRSWNNPMSS
+130 FTVLRSWNNPTSS
-143 GAERRDSGTTLKNPN
+143 GAERREVGTTLKNPQ
-158 TRKAITEALER
+158 TRKAITEALQR
-169 DSSVLSIPYVLDPTN
+169 DASVLSVPYMLEPAH
-184 QLFADLAVPTALP
+184 QLFADLTVPTALP
-197 DQILIARVNLTHLVA
+197 NQILIARINLTHLVN
-212 RIVDLSGFR
+212 RVVTILG
-221 SYRFNLLLNGNS
+221 YRAYQFDILLNGRS
-233 FFPEAQEAL
+233 FFPEETTDEHL
-242 HMGDIRTEVP
+242 GDIRIEVP
-252 LSFNHLAGLSLVATS
+252 LSFSHLSSLSLRATS
-267 HRAGL
+267 PRAGL
-272 LEQSTLPVWLIGGL
+272 LQNSTLPIWLIAGL
-286 GSILLLALLLLVRV
+286 GCTLLLALLLLVRV

-330 VTDREGK
+330 VTDREGR

-370 TEQFEAMMSHPSG
+370 SEQFQKIMSHSSG
-383 TLHTIDFLA
+383 ALHTIDFLA

-431 SHERMQ
+431 AHERMQ

-457 SDDDA
+457 SDDPS

-476 GGTADACRRILGV
+476 GGTADACKRMLGILE
-489 LAAQKKTSIR
+489 AQNTTSMR
-499 EGLYDEV
+499 EGLYDDV
-506 TDRWF
+506 TERWF
-511 DVRSQTIVWTN
+511 DVRYQSIVWTN

-538 QMEEQLQAQMKHA
+538 QMQEQLQAQMKHA

-584 AKSLLEAKALRPE
+584 AKSLLAAGVLKPE
-597 AAVDAFGRIDNQAKR
+597 ANADAFERIDNQAKR

-622 FAKNKHDTQFAVVPV
+622 FAKNKHDTQFALVPV
-637 ETIVTEAMELALIQA
+637 ETIVNEAMELALIQA
-652 KKLGASISV
+652 KKFQASIV
-661 EMEDGLP
+661 VTMAEKLP
-668 SINGDAVMLEQLL
+668 AINGDAVMLEQLL

-688 MEALEPENKR
+688 MEALEPENDR
-698 NVELSVTHE
+698 TVELGAAYEEASASV
-707 EQSDAIVFTIRDHG
+707 VFTIRDHG
-721 PGMSDEV
+721 PGMSDDV

-762 LVSDTEGG
+762 LVSNTEGG

-778 PVNMPEEDA
+778 PVNAPEE
-787 EKPAEA
+787 EARP

>member
-25 GSGRIAAWA
+25 GTGRIAAWA

-197 DQILIARVNLTHLVA
+197 DQILIARINLTHLVA

-221 SYRFNLLLNGNS
+221 SYRFDLLLNGNS

-286 GSILLLALLLLVRV
+286 GSILLLALVLLVRV

-476 GGTADACRRILGV
+476 GGTADACRRILGI

-661 EMEDGLP
+661 EMEEGLP

-688 MEALEPENKR
+688 MEALEPEHNR
-698 NVELSVTHE
+698 NVELSVSHE
-707 EQSDAIVFTIRDHG
+707 KQSDAIVFTIRDHG

-778 PVNMPEEDA
+778 PVNTPEENA
-787 EKPAEA
+787 GKPSEA

>member
-25 GSGRIAAWA
+25 GTGRIAAWA

-46 FSSVVFLLSSEQR
+46 FSSVVFLLTSEQR

-74 AMESRLL
+74 SMESRLL

-106 AELSATNFM
+106 AEFSAMNFM

-143 GAERRDSGTTLKNPN
+143 GAERRDAGTTLKNPQ

-169 DSSVLSIPYVLDPTN
+169 DASVLSIPYVLEPAH

-197 DQILIARVNLTHLVA
+197 DQILIARVNLTHLVT
-212 RIVDLSGFR
+212 RVVELLGYR
-221 SYRFNLLLNGNS
+221 SYQFDLLLNGNS
-233 FFPEAQEAL
+233 FFPVDEEG
-242 HMGDIRTEVP
+242 HMGDIQTEVP
-252 LSFNHLAGLSLVATS
+252 LSFSHLAGLSLLATS
-267 HRAGL
+267 HPAGL
-272 LEQSTLPVWLIGGL
+272 LEQSPLPVWLIGGL
-286 GSILLLALLLLVRV
+286 GCTLLVALLLLVRV

-330 VTDREGK
+330 VTDKEGK

-370 TEQFEAMMSHPSG
+370 TDQFEAMMSHSSG

-422 LYDVTEAKR
+422 LYDVTETKR

-457 SDDDA
+457 SDDDT
-462 RQLFFMNTPYVRLF
+462 RQIFFMNTPYVRLF

-489 LAAQKKTSIR
+489 LEAQKKTSIR

-511 DVRSQTIVWTN
+511 DVRIQTIVWTN

-538 QMEEQLQAQMKHA
+538 QMQEQLQAQIKHA

-584 AKSLLEAKALRPE
+584 AKSLLEAHALKPE
-597 AAVDAFGRIDNQAKR
+597 AATDAFGRIDNQAKR

-652 KKLGASISV
+652 KKLGASIKV
-661 EMEDGLP
+661 EMAKNLP

-688 MEALEPENKR
+688 MEALEPESDR
-698 NVELSVTHE
+698 NVELSVSHE
-707 EQSDAIVFTIRDHG
+707 AQTDAIVFTIRDHG

-778 PVNMPEEDA
+778 PVNTPEESA

>member
-25 GSGRIAAWA
+25 GTGRIAAWA

-46 FSSVVFLLSSEQR
+46 FSSVVFLLTSEQR

-74 AMESRLL
+74 SMESRLL

-106 AELSATNFM
+106 AEFSAMNFM

-143 GAERRDSGTTLKNPN
+143 GAERRDAGTTLKNPQ

-169 DSSVLSIPYVLDPTN
+169 DASVLSIPYVLEPAH

-197 DQILIARVNLTHLVA
+197 DQILIARVNLTHLVT
-212 RIVDLSGFR
+212 RVVELLGYR
-221 SYRFNLLLNGNS
+221 SYQFDLLLNGNS
-233 FFPEAQEAL
+233 FFPVDEEG
-242 HMGDIRTEVP
+242 HMGDIQTEVP
-252 LSFNHLAGLSLVATS
+252 LSFSHLAGLSLLATS
-267 HRAGL
+267 HPAGL
-272 LEQSTLPVWLIGGL
+272 LEQSPLPVWLIGGL
-286 GSILLLALLLLVRV
+286 GCTLLVALLLLVRV

-330 VTDREGK
+330 VTDKEGK

-370 TEQFEAMMSHPSG
+370 TEQFEAMMSHSSG

-462 RQLFFMNTPYVRLF
+462 RQIFFMNTPYVRLF

-489 LAAQKKTSIR
+489 LEAQKKTSIR

-511 DVRSQTIVWTN
+511 DVRIQTIVWTN

-538 QMEEQLQAQMKHA
+538 QMQEQLQAQIKHA

-652 KKLGASISV
+652 KKLGASIKV
-661 EMEDGLP
+661 EMAENLP

-688 MEALEPENKR
+688 MEALEPESDR
-698 NVELSVTHE
+698 NVELSVSHE
-707 EQSDAIVFTIRDHG
+707 KQSDAIVFTIRDHG

-778 PVNMPEEDA
+778 PVNTPEESA

>member
-1 MATLHSDKEIAQ
+1 MATLHSDKGIAQ

-25 GSGRIAAWA
+25 GTGRIAAWA

-46 FSSVVFLLSSEQR
+46 FSSVVFLLTSEQR

-74 AMESRLL
+74 SMESRLL

-106 AELSATNFM
+106 AEFSAMNFM

-143 GAERRDSGTTLKNPN
+143 GAERRDAGTTLKNPQ

-169 DSSVLSIPYVLDPTN
+169 DASVLSIPYVLEPAH

-197 DQILIARVNLTHLVA
+197 DQILIARVNLTHLVT
-212 RIVDLSGFR
+212 RVVELLGYR
-221 SYRFNLLLNGNS
+221 SYQFDLLLNGNS
-233 FFPEAQEAL
+233 FFPVNEEG
-242 HMGDIRTEVP
+242 HMGDIQTEVP
-252 LSFNHLAGLSLVATS
+252 LSFSHLAGLSLLATS
-267 HRAGL
+267 HPAGL
-272 LEQSTLPVWLIGGL
+272 LEQSPLPVWLIGGL
-286 GSILLLALLLLVRV
+286 GCTLLVALLLLVRV

-330 VTDREGK
+330 VTDKEGK

-370 TEQFEAMMSHPSG
+370 TEQFEAMMSHSSG

-462 RQLFFMNTPYVRLF
+462 RQIFFMNTPYVRLF

-489 LAAQKKTSIR
+489 LEAQKKTSIR

-511 DVRSQTIVWTN
+511 DVRIQTIVWTN

-538 QMEEQLQAQMKHA
+538 QMQEQLQAQIKHA

-584 AKSLLEAKALRPE
+584 AKSLLEAHALKPE
-597 AAVDAFGRIDNQAKR
+597 AATDAFGRIDNQAKR

-652 KKLGASISV
+652 KKLGASIKV
-661 EMEDGLP
+661 EIAENLP

-688 MEALEPENKR
+688 MEALEPESDR
-698 NVELSVTHE
+698 NVELSVSHE
-707 EQSDAIVFTIRDHG
+707 AQTDAIVFTIRDHG

-778 PVNMPEEDA
+778 PVNTPEESA

>member
-25 GSGRIAAWA
+25 GTGRIAAWA

-46 FSSVVFLLSSEQR
+46 FSSVVFLLTSEQR

-74 AMESRLL
+74 SMESRLL

-106 AELSATNFM
+106 AEFSAMNFM

-143 GAERRDSGTTLKNPN
+143 GAGRRDAGTTLKNPQ

-169 DSSVLSIPYVLDPTN
+169 DASVLSIPYVLEPAH

-197 DQILIARVNLTHLVA
+197 DQILIARVNLTHLVT
-212 RIVDLSGFR
+212 RVVELLGYR
-221 SYRFNLLLNGNS
+221 SYQFDLLLNGNS
-233 FFPEAQEAL
+233 FFPVDEEG
-242 HMGDIRTEVP
+242 HMGDIQTEVP
-252 LSFNHLAGLSLVATS
+252 LSFSHLAGLSLLATS
-267 HRAGL
+267 HPAGL
-272 LEQSTLPVWLIGGL
+272 LEQSPLPVWLIGGL
-286 GSILLLALLLLVRV
+286 GCTLLVALLLLVRV

-330 VTDREGK
+330 VTDKEGK

-355 LIGATPPYPYWAEDI
+355 LIGTTPPYPYWAEDI
-370 TEQFEAMMSHPSG
+370 TEQFEAMMSHSSG

-422 LYDVTEAKR
+422 LYDVTETKR

-462 RQLFFMNTPYVRLF
+462 RQIFFMNTPYVRLF

-489 LAAQKKTSIR
+489 LEAQKKTSIR

-511 DVRSQTIVWTN
+511 DVRIQTIVWTN

-538 QMEEQLQAQMKHA
+538 QMQEQLQAQIKHA

-584 AKSLLEAKALRPE
+584 AKSLLEAHALKPE
-597 AAVDAFGRIDNQAKR
+597 AATDAFGRIDNQATR

-652 KKLGASISV
+652 KKLGASIKV
-661 EMEDGLP
+661 EMAENLP

-688 MEALEPENKR
+688 MEALEPESDR
-698 NVELSVTHE
+698 NVELSVSHE
-707 EQSDAIVFTIRDHG
+707 AQTDAIVFTIRDHG

-778 PVNMPEEDA
+778 PVNTPEESA